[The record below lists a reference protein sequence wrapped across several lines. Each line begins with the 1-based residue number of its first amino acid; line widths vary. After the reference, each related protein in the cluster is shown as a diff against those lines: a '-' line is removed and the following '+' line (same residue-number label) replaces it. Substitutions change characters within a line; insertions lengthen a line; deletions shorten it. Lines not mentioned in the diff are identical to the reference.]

1 MDKLKDEDLIWIG
14 KMVVEKKTNVHF
26 SLEEIQAHLDT
37 KNEHTAQLEVQASGN
52 KRKIDWQTEYIKK
65 KETEIEQLKKKLKE
79 SVEQLNAEK
88 QFDSDLLSSSVN
100 EEGEEAEEAD
110 E

>member
-1 MDKLKDEDLIWIG
+1 M
-14 KMVVEKKTNVHF
+14 
-26 SLEEIQAHLDT
+26 DT

-79 SVEQLNAEK
+79 SVEQLNAER